1 MTPDLRD
8 ELADALAGSLEA
20 VAVLRL
26 AALLLARRP
35 SAVDAEREAL
45 RAALVDASPRLTG
58 ARRIVLEAVA
68 DLPPALSLATRL
80 GTVCAAAWEHYVET
94 GDALAYEAHLEAER
108 LAAEVPACDPRLWL
122 DD

>member
-8 ELADALAGSLEA
+8 ELADALAGSLEV

-26 AALLLARRP
+26 ATLMLARRP

-45 RAALVDASPRLTG
+45 RASLTGAPPRLTG
-58 ARRIVLEAVA
+58 ARRIVLEAVS

-80 GTVCAAAWEHYVET
+80 GTVCAAAWEHWVET

-108 LAAEVPACDPRLWL
+108 LAREVPACDPSLWL
-122 DD
+122 D